1 MSLFRTHELFLQHG
15 AYTLVKSQSIHDSLI
30 DAMMKIIKKNGS
42 KYTNLEKTSLRDIL
56 LLFAFMDAAG
66 ITDIEI
72 PDELSESF
80 NYELAEKY
88 AKHRDVKFPDG
99 TCTSHHKYLGDGD
112 EFSNFD
118 SIKSLKAYW
127 DSKVKE
133 LHSFNFHFCKL
144 LANLL
149 KISILVWVPY
159 VNSPGVFR
167 CFEVFGPQ
175 YPDFCF
181 VAFCPYELNVNIMN
195 TRTPG
200 GVPQSWTMSKED
212 IESKPD
218 FFCPIEM
225 SVTKMQIRERS
236 TSVNNLD
243 NNDRIADMT
252 LFDYFNKSD
261 LRNNVYIHPAKN
273 SLSQRKGLCYIGIP
287 LHSSYCFS
295 IHIYILIAY

>member
-1 MSLFRTHELFLQHG
+1 
-15 AYTLVKSQSIHDSLI
+15 LVKSQSIHDSLI

-66 ITDIEI
+66 IAIADIII

-88 AKHRDVKFPDG
+88 FQHQDVKFPDG
-99 TCTSHHKYLGDGD
+99 TCTGHHKYLGDGD

-133 LHSFNFHFCKL
+133 LHSVNFHFCEL
-144 LANLL
+144 LADLL

-167 CFEVFGPQ
+167 CLKVFGPQ

-181 VAFCPYELNVNIMN
+181 VAFFPYELNVNSLN

-212 IESKPD
+212 IESKPN

-225 SVTKMQIRERS
+225 SATKMQIRERL
-236 TSVNNLD
+236 TPLNNLD
-243 NNDRIADMT
+243 NNDRITDIDNNDRITDMT
-252 LFDYFNKSD
+252 LFDYFNKAD
-261 LRNNVYIHPAKN
+261 LRNNVYIHSSASASSSSELKN
-273 SLSQRKGLCYIGIP
+273 PISQQKGLSCIGIP
-287 LHSSYCFS
+287 LHSYYYFS
-295 IHIYILIAY
+295 FHIVTF

>member
-30 DAMMKIIKKNGS
+30 DAMMKMIKKNGS

-66 ITDIEI
+66 IADIEI

-88 AKHRDVKFPDG
+88 VQHQDDKFNDR
-99 TCTSHHKYLGDGD
+99 TCTGHHKYLGDCD

-118 SIKSLKAYW
+118 SVKSLKAYW

-133 LHSFNFHFCKL
+133 LHSVNFHFCKL

-167 CFEVFGPQ
+167 CLKVFGPQ

-181 VAFCPYELNVNIMN
+181 VAFFPYELNVNSLN

-200 GVPQSWTMSKED
+200 GVPQSWTMSQED
-212 IESKPD
+212 IESKAN

-225 SVTKMQIRERS
+225 SAPKIRIRERS
-236 TSVNNLD
+236 TSVTNLD
-243 NNDRIADMT
+243 NIYRMT
-252 LFDYFNKSD
+252 EFDYFNKCD
-261 LRNNVYIHPAKN
+261 LRNNVYIHPRA
-273 SLSQRKGLCYIGIP
+273 SASSSSQLKKPKPQQKG
-287 LHSSYCFS
+287 
-295 IHIYILIAY
+295 